1 MTCRAAKPS
10 GGAKAFDFD
19 IAFDNSGSSGGGTS
33 NDSTAT
39 TGGGAVGL
47 GMERYPG
54 STTTTSDLF
63 LAPEKAPSSFSLTN
77 VGGSSSTPRGLVG
90 KVGLMRKDDS
100 DDVGGGGGGFY
111 YASAKLGDSLAD

>member
-19 IAFDNSGSSGGGTS
+19 IPLDNSGSGGGTS
-33 NDSTAT
+33 NGSTAT
-39 TGGGAVGL
+39 AAGGT
-47 GMERYPG
+47 GMERYAG

-77 VGGSSSTPRGLVG
+77 VGGSSSSPRGLEG